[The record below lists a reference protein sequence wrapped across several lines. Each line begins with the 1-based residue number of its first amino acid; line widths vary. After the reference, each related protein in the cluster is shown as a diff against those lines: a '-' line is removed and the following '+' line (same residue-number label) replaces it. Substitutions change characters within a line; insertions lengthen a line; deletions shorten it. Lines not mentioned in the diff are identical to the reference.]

1 MKRRER
7 SKKLIKLMREAKSEF
22 AKTRRNAG
30 VTQVELS
37 KATGISQQS
46 ISGWET
52 ETETVSVPDIAQW
65 RLCMLFLN
73 E

>member
-7 SKKLIKLMREAKSEF
+7 PKKLLKLMRDAKAEF
-22 AKTRRNAG
+22 KKVRKDAC

-37 KATGISQQS
+37 KATGISQQV
-46 ISGWET
+46 ISSWET
-52 ETETVSVPDIAQW
+52 ETEAMSIPDIAQW
-65 RLCMLFLN
+65 RFCMAFLN